1 MFTDDTDLLCL
12 QKYIYALF
20 LKVNNEFHKINQ
32 WFICNKL
39 SLNIKNQK
47 QNIHFSI
54 NEVKKMIFP
63 LLPKLK
69 TNNK

>member
-1 MFTDDTDLLCL
+1 MFTDDTDFFCL
-12 QKYIYALF
+12 HRYINALF

-32 WFICNKL
+32 WFISNKL
-39 SLNIKNQK
+39 TLNIKNQK

-54 NEVKKMIFP
+54 NEVKRMIFP

-69 TNNK
+69 TNDK

>member
-12 QKYIYALF
+12 HKYIYALF
-20 LKVNNEFHKINQ
+20 FKVNNEFHKINQ
-32 WFICNKL
+32 WFISNKL

>member
-32 WFICNKL
+32 WFISNKL

-54 NEVKKMIFP
+54 NEVKNMIFP